1 MAATP
6 STLDIPTDLPDGIA
20 SQVLAVRDLEMH
32 YLVAGQRNAP
42 LILLL
47 HGFPELSYSWRNVIL
62 PLANLGYRV
71 VAPDLRGYGRTRP
84 RDPTAPG
91 NGSQVRYEDDLRPF
105 RMLNLVHD
113 VVALVYALGYTSVAS
128 LIGHDFGSSLV
139 GHCAI
144 VRPDLFRTVVMM
156 SAPFTGAPALP
167 FAVDASPDA
176 DLRALQTTVPPV
188 GVLVLH
194 VDAALGKLEPPRK
207 HYMRYFAGPD
217 ANADMLRAPQ
227 GLHAFLRS
235 YFHIK
240 SADEAANDPHPLP
253 LPPSPKGIAV
263 LPHYYV
269 MPRDASMADVARAG
283 APSTQDVETKSS
295 RWLPD
300 ESLAVYVRGFG
311 RTGFQGG
318 LNWYRGMLEE
328 AATEELRLFSGV
340 RIDVPTMFLSGKKDW
355 GVYQQPGALKKLQK
369 ELCTQMRDEDVVLV
383 EGAGHWVQQEQAE
396 EVVNHI
402 RRFLK
407 KL

>member
-1 MAATP
+1 MAATTFMHDMP
-6 STLDIPTDLPDGIA
+6 DGLPNGIA
-20 SQVLAVRDLEMH
+20 SQILAVRDLEMH

-42 LILLL
+42 LLVLL
-47 HGFPELSYSWRNVIL
+47 HGFPELSYSWRCVIL

-71 VAPDLRGYGRTRP
+71 VAPDLRGYGRTKP

-91 NGSQVRYEDDLRPF
+91 AGRQVRYDDDLRPF

-128 LIGHDFGSSLV
+128 LIGHDFGSNLA
-139 GHCAI
+139 GYCAI
-144 VRPDLFRTVVMM
+144 VRPELFRTVVMM
-156 SAPFTGAPALP
+156 SAPFTGAPGLP
-167 FAVDASPDA
+167 FAIDAPQTQTQT
-176 DLRALQTTVPPV
+176 QTTVPPV
-188 GVLVLH
+188 WVLVAH
-194 VDAALGKLEPPRK
+194 VDAALGQLDPPRK

-217 ANADMLRAPQ
+217 ANADMLGAPQ

-240 SADEAANDPHPLP
+240 SADEDTNDPHPIP
-253 LPPSPKGIAV
+253 LPPSPEGIAV

-269 MPRDASMADVARAG
+269 MPRDAGMADVARSG
-283 APSTQDVETKSS
+283 APSAQDVETKSS

-300 ESLAVYVRGFG
+300 ESLAVYVRDFG

-318 LNWYRGMLEE
+318 LNWYRGMIEE
-328 AATEELRLFSGV
+328 ATAEELSLFAGA
-340 RIDVPTMFLSGKKDW
+340 RIDVPAMFLSGKKDW
-355 GVYQQPGALKKLQK
+355 GVYQQPGALRKLQK
-369 ELCTQMRDEDVVLV
+369 ELCAQMKDEDVVLV
-383 EGAGHWVQQEQAE
+383 EGAGHWVQQEQPE